1 MTIGRCDKHW
11 APGLPECEVFT
22 STYDAGN
29 GDMKTQQLCGPCGG
43 LAQAIGPSGNA
54 VVPFLALLAK
64 IGEQPTPDGIELPKS
79 FFGPDG
85 HILPPPWRYGET
97 TIDLVRDA
105 KRKELRIMMPVSCTR
120 MLSHA
125 EIDELLKLTGTLGE
139 IFKRLVPESWKVV
152 T

>member
-1 MTIGRCDKHW
+1 M
-11 APGLPECEVFT
+11 PGHPECEVFT

-43 LAQAIGPSGNA
+43 LEKAIGPSGNA
-54 VVPFLALLAK
+54 VLPMLALLAK
-64 IGEQPTPDGIELPKS
+64 IGEQPTPDGIELPAS

-85 HILPPPWRYGET
+85 HILPPPWTYGQT

-105 KRKELRIMMPVSCTR
+105 KRKELRIMMPVSCMRT
-120 MLSHA
+120 LSHA
-125 EIDELLKLTGTLGE
+125 EIDAMLKLTATIGAVFE
-139 IFKRLVPESWKVV
+139 RLVPKGWKVV